1 MHRTARI
8 LSRSLV
14 AVSCLLGMHSAQA
27 NNISTTNGTL
37 MGNTGSQ
44 VNVVFDIAWQNSWR
58 IDPDRWDAA
67 WVFVKFRNA
76 TTGLWEHARLGD
88 DAEHLPGTG
97 TPATISTGLLTPG
110 TPFNAA
116 SNWGVGVFIHRS
128 IAGTGT
134 FAASGV
140 ALRWNYGQNAVTYT
154 DIADVKVYA
163 IEMVR
168 IPEGPFYVGSGGTEP
183 GTFTD
188 GAWGSGPSI
197 PFLITSENALN
208 IAPSA
213 GSLWGTSSSG
223 NSSIGGSGTLP
234 AAFPKG
240 YKAFYMMKHEATAG
254 QYTDFLN
261 TLTRTQQNTRT
272 ATDISPGIT
281 IVNNYYVMAGSTNP
295 GSTIRT
301 PIRCDVNVNAT
312 APITFYCDLNNNG
325 VGGEADDGEWLGC
338 ILLSWNDIAAY
349 LDWSGL
355 RPMTELEYEK
365 ACRGPLLPL
374 ANEYAWG
381 TTNVTRAVDF
391 SSPGAIG
398 ETLTPAEANA
408 NYNQNGFLPLG
419 AVRVGAFATAS
430 STRERAGAG
439 YHGVLELS
447 GNLTEKP
454 VTVGNST
461 GRAFN
466 GSMGDGGLNAT
477 GNADVATWPG
487 TSATGSG
494 FRGGD
499 YLNQLAFLR
508 TSDRTNAVTVSLA
521 RGGNSARGVR

>member
-1 MHRTARI
+1 MLRNARF
-8 LSRSLV
+8 LRQSLL
-14 AVSCLLGMHSAQA
+14 AVSCLLGAHSVQS
-27 NNISTTNGTL
+27 NNISTSNGTL
-37 MGNTGSQ
+37 TGNTGSQ
-44 VNVVFDIAWQNSWR
+44 VNVVFDITWQNSWR

-110 TPFNAA
+110 TAFNAA
-116 SNWGVGVFIHRS
+116 SNWGMGVFIHRS
-128 IAGTGT
+128 AAGTGA
-134 FAASGV
+134 FAANGV
-140 ALRWNYGQNAVTYT
+140 ALRWNYGQNGVTYT
-154 DIADVKVYA
+154 DIADVKVFA

-240 YKAFYMMKHEATAG
+240 YKAYYMMKHEATSG

-272 ATDISPGIT
+272 ATDISSGIT
-281 IVNNYYVMAGSTNP
+281 IVNNYFVMINSTNP

-301 PIRCDVNVNAT
+301 PIRCNVNVNAT

-325 VGGEADDGEWLGC
+325 VGGEADDGEWLAC
-338 ILLSWNDIAAY
+338 NPLSWADIAAY

-355 RPMTELEYEK
+355 RPMTELEFEK
-365 ACRGPLLPL
+365 ACRGSLLPV
-374 ANEYAWG
+374 ADEYAWG
-381 TTNVTRAVDF
+381 TTNITRANELV
-391 SSPGAIG
+391 SPGTNNEIVS
-398 ETLTPAEANA
+398 PAGANA
-408 NYNQNGFLPLG
+408 NYFQAGFLSLG
-419 AVRVGAFATAS
+419 PVRVGAFATGS
-430 STRERAGAG
+430 SGRELAGAG

-454 VTVGNST
+454 VTVGNAT
-461 GRAFN
+461 GRAYTGELGN
-466 GSMGDGGLNAT
+466 GALSTT
-477 GNADVATWPG
+477 GQADVTAWPG
-487 TSATGSG
+487 TTAGGIG

-499 YLNQLAFLR
+499 YVNQVAFLR
-508 TSDRTNAVTVSLA
+508 TSDRTNANTVSSN
-521 RGGNSARGVR
+521 RGQSSGRGVR